1 MRVTDVHHGVVIE
14 MQIRNS
20 TSAIG
25 FPSGQFI
32 GLAVASGLQLL
43 SRQDRRVV
51 VGCTL
56 VVLGLLVLAA
66 KSKG

>member
-1 MRVTDVHHGVVIE
+1 

-25 FPSGQFI
+25 FPSGHLI
-32 GLAVASGLQLL
+32 GLAIASGLQLL